1 MTKACVVLDR
11 RVGVAAEEDGVGQ
24 LAKFECGL
32 LMRKQYCISVKC
44 LDFDNSTVVSK
55 RSSLLLGKTR

>member
-1 MTKACVVLDR
+1 MTKTCVVLDR
-11 RVGVAAEEDGVGQ
+11 RAGVAAEDSVGQ
-24 LAKFECGL
+24 LAKFERGL